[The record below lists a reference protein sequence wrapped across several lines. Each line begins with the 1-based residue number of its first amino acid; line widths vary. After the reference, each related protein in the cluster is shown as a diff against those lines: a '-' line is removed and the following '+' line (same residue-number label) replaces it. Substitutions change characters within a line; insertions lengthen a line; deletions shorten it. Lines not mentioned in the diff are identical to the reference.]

1 MTFHL
6 TAAYTILALPL
17 THFKLTLKWSQ
28 EKEVRT
34 WTAGID
40 TCASILSFKEN
51 HQSETNSLILSF
63 FSLSKDKALVIS
75 VTGRIQVAMV
85 SVASIELYTPV

>member
-1 MTFHL
+1 ML
-6 TAAYTILALPL
+6 VI
-17 THFKLTLKWSQ
+17 
-28 EKEVRT
+28 
-34 WTAGID
+34 
-40 TCASILSFKEN
+40 SILSFSEN